1 MPTARFNLMAWTDH
15 QAAPVTVRTEGTPKI
30 TCTGC
35 HYHGPA
41 KVITGRTRYPLY
53 LCPKCNRVVQEK

>member
-1 MPTARFNLMAWTDH
+1 MAWTDH
-15 QAAPVTVRTEGTPKI
+15 QAAPVTVKTEGTPKI
-30 TCTGC
+30 TCSGC
-35 HYHGPA
+35 HYSGPA